1 MQDKIINILISIKEY
16 FLTAYDEVK
25 NIVIEAN
32 EELKSRLGLRAYA
45 LLGTFTI
52 VALTALALS
61 LIIS

>member
-25 NIVIEAN
+25 NIVLEAN

>member
-1 MQDKIINILISIKEY
+1 MQDKIMNILISIKEY

>member
-45 LLGTFTI
+45 LLGTFTL

>member
-1 MQDKIINILISIKEY
+1 MQDKIINILISIKRY
-16 FLTAYDEVK
+16 FLMAYDEVK

-45 LLGTFTI
+45 LLGTFTV

-61 LIIS
+61 LIIA